1 MSEPNQFRQYQIVQD
16 ADGNNVELARNAEQV
31 AVLAFDTLRL
41 DFVHCHVLLQPL
53 PSQAAFD
60 EACKT
65 LQKNGHPLIARM
77 VDYGVDEGNP
87 FYITGNVDGET
98 LRGYLARQQE
108 IPVWLAVMIA
118 CRSLEAAM
126 TLGERGDFLVDQPME
141 CLRVVQISPQSV
153 QVMASDFRVI
163 DTATGKGAR
172 NRLVKSNF
180 ERQSKFLKTFLQEQS
195 GGGPT
200 APETLLPAAD
210 FGELLGGCLLALGPS
225 LTVQVK
231 ELRNAL
237 LKFAPEHVTGEIP
250 TAQKPRALVAPLLA
264 SYQEVARGVVN
275 LVRIQSQRLD
285 TTNPYAMRGTLTRAG
300 RQVWVEQVPPVRVCS
315 SRVGEVDRQLLKQT
329 KKRESANLIS
339 VVLVH
344 ESEGI
349 TCMAEEVAEGV
360 SLAELLRERRALAV
374 QEAYLLLAGID
385 SALGQ
390 IEKGALPCRK
400 LRLEDIYLLTGFARE
415 DARSARLLMSPLNEW
430 PNFSV
435 TVRAHPSLAS
445 MSGRG
450 TDPGVLLPLPPTDLS
465 GQTIWS
471 GGWMAAMGRFLIGAE
486 GVVGKTDIDTQ
497 GRERESVTK
506 LLDDEITKARDGGFT
521 PRADFLAR
529 FAKIVQHYDAVKPI
543 GVSEPEPAA
552 RARVGKMVP
561 ISSKAG
567 KKRPEPSVQTIS
579 AGMALT
585 TGVEPAAEKPHVGFA
600 EILFQSTGTQTPG
613 NADED
618 WDSDEKAD
626 AWLPESEVVPL
637 WLKGAV
643 FLAGSL
649 VLGGLLAHLSGDAF
663 WQKEIIA
670 PKAIPILEE
679 SGANATTL
687 SPKGI
692 PVDDPAP
699 LPVTAPKD
707 SDAPAASL
715 SLTPPKGSG
724 LRDLIGESDP
734 KPKGKAQPR

>member
-16 ADGNNVELARNAEQV
+16 PDGNNVELTRNTEQV

-41 DFVHCHVLLQPL
+41 DFVHCHVLLNPL

-60 EACKT
+60 IACKT
-65 LQKNGHPLIARM
+65 LQKSGHPLLARM
-77 VDYGVDEGNP
+77 VDFGVDEGNA

-98 LRGYLARQQE
+98 LRGYLARQTE

-126 TLGERGDFLVDQPME
+126 SVGERGDFLMDQPME
-141 CLRVVQISPQSV
+141 CLRVVQVSPQAV
-153 QVMASDFRVI
+153 LVMASDFRVI
-163 DTATGKGAR
+163 DTTSGKGAR

-210 FGELLGGCLLALGPS
+210 FCELLGGCLLALGPN
-225 LTVQVK
+225 LAGPVR

-315 SRVGEVDRQLLKQT
+315 ARVGEVDRQLLKQA
-329 KKRESANLIS
+329 KKRECANLIS

-360 SLAELLRERRALAV
+360 SLSELLRERRTLDV
-374 QEAYLLLAGID
+374 QEAYLLLAGVD

-390 IEKGALPCRK
+390 IEKAALPCRK
-400 LRLEDIYLLTGFARE
+400 LRLDDIYLLTGFARE
-415 DARSARLLMSPLNEW
+415 DARTARLLMSPLNEW

-435 TVRAHPSLAS
+435 TVRSHPSLAS

-450 TDPGVLLPLPPTDLS
+450 TDPGVLLPLPPVDIS
-465 GQTIWS
+465 AQTVWS
-471 GGWMAAMGRFLIGAE
+471 GGWMAAAGRFLIGAE
-486 GVVGKTDIDTQ
+486 TLSGKVDADAL
-497 GRERESVTK
+497 GREKEAVMK
-506 LLDDEITKARDGGFT
+506 LLDDEVTKAREGGFT

-543 GVSEPEPAA
+543 GTEPEIAP
-552 RARVGKMVP
+552 RAKPSRLVPVG
-561 ISSKAG
+561 KAG
-567 KKRPEPSVQTIS
+567 KKRGEPTVQTFA
-579 AGMALT
+579 AGLT
-585 TGVEPAAEKPHVGFA
+585 PTMGSDGAVEKPQVGFA

-613 NADED
+613 GLSQVDE
-618 WDSDEKAD
+618 WEGEGEATE
-626 AWLPESEVVPL
+626 WLPESENVPL
-637 WLKGAV
+637 WLKAAV
-643 FLAGSL
+643 FLAGSMM
-649 VLGGLLAHLSGDAF
+649 LGGVLAHWSGEAF
-663 WQKEIIA
+663 WQKEIVV
-670 PKAIPILEE
+670 PKAIPVYDDE
-679 SGANATTL
+679 
-687 SPKGI
+687 PI
-692 PVDDPAP
+692 PGVAVGQKSVPVKAPEP
-699 LPVTAPKD
+699 LPVTLPKE
-707 SDAPAASL
+707 SSSPTSGSPLSL
-715 SLTPPKGSG
+715 SPPKKSS
-724 LRDLIGESDP
+724 LRDLITEP
-734 KPKGKAQPR
+734 PAAKK